1 MNIKEFFDKILN
13 DDEYRLQYQIKDI
26 RVVKNSNNE
35 KLISIPLFIL
45 ENGEYEFYFRELN
58 DIVEFKLYKF
68 GFIVKDEFVFEKNIS
83 FGEFIESLSDK
94 ESIQNTVLYK
104 QYITSMNKLIDDEII
119 INKIK
124 KFNTI
129 KERNNV

>member
-26 RVVKNSNNE
+26 RIVKNSNNE

-45 ENGEYEFYFRELN
+45 DNGEYEFYFRELGE
-58 DIVEFKLYKF
+58 IVEFKLYKF
-68 GFIVKDEFVFEKNIS
+68 GFIVKDEFVFKKDTS
-83 FGEFIESLSDK
+83 FEELIESLSDK
-94 ESIQNTVLYK
+94 ELIQNKVLYK
-104 QYITSMNKLIDDEII
+104 QYITSMNRLIDDEII